1 MTTRKRIVIVGA
13 GPGGLTS
20 AMILAH
26 RGFDVSVYE
35 KNAEVGGR
43 NAPLRLGNYTFD
55 TGPTFLMMRFI
66 LEEMFQ
72 EAGHKASEYLE
83 FRALDPM
90 YRLVFDDREILVS
103 SNPETMREQLRAA
116 FAEKDAGLDAF
127 LREEGKRFEMLYPC
141 IQRDY
146 ATLGSMLSMDLLR
159 AFPYLAVTKT
169 VFQNLGRYF
178 KEEKLRMV
186 FSFQSKYLGMSPWQ
200 CPAFFTMLPYIEH
213 RYGIEHVIGG
223 LNRISAAMAQA
234 ARAEGAEIRLKTPVE
249 KLLLN
254 GRRVTGVKLAS
265 GEEIAADAV
274 FLNADFGHA
283 MSHLVPEGVL
293 RKYAPA
299 KLRRKDYS
307 CSTFMMY
314 LGLDKR
320 YPLNHHTIIFA
331 KDYRSNV
338 NAVFGQGSLTSDLSV
353 YVQNACVSDP
363 TLAPEGHSTL
373 YILAPAP
380 NNDSGLDWP
389 ATQTAFRKNVLRIIK
404 ERLKLP
410 DLEEH
415 IRAERIITPNDWE
428 QQGSIFKGATFNL
441 SHKFTQLLYLRP
453 RNRFEELQGVYLV
466 GGGTHPGSGL
476 PTIFESAR
484 ISSNLYCQDTAVPF
498 PPPAALRT

>member
-1 MTTRKRIVIVGA
+1 
-13 GPGGLTS
+13 
-20 AMILAH
+20 MILAH
-26 RGFDVSVYE
+26 RGLQVTVLE
-35 KNAEVGGR
+35 KNDVLGGR
-43 NAPLRLGNYTFD
+43 NAPLRLENYTFD

-66 LEEMFQ
+66 LEEMFE

-83 FRALDPM
+83 FRPLDPM

-103 SNPETMREQLRAA
+103 SNPATMREQLRGA
-116 FAEKDAGLDAF
+116 FGEKDAGLDAF

-141 IQRDY
+141 IQKDY
-146 ATLGSMLSMDLLR
+146 ATLGSMVSMTLLR

-186 FSFQSKYLGMSPWQ
+186 FSFQSKYLGMSPWK

-234 ARAEGAEIRLKTPVE
+234 AQAEGAEIRLKTPVE
-249 KLLLN
+249 RLLLK
-254 GRRVTGVKLAS
+254 GRRVQGVKLVN
-265 GEEIAADAV
+265 GEDIPADAV

-283 MSHLVPEGVL
+283 MSHLVPKGVL
-293 RKYAPA
+293 RKYTPA
-299 KLRRKDYS
+299 KLHKKDYS

-338 NAVFGQGSLTSDLSV
+338 NAVFGDGSLSSDLSV
-353 YVQNACVSDP
+353 YVQNACVTDP
-363 TLAPEGHSTL
+363 SLAPEGHSTL
-373 YILAPAP
+373 YILAPVP
-380 NNDSGLDWP
+380 NNDSGLDWQ
-389 ATQTAFRKNVLRIIK
+389 ATQTAFRKKVLSIIK

-415 IRAERIITPNDWE
+415 IRVERIITPNDWE
-428 QQGSIFKGATFNL
+428 HQGAIFKGATFNL
-441 SHKFTQLLYLRP
+441 SHKFSQLLYLRP
-453 RNRFEELQGVYLV
+453 RNRFEELDGVYLV

-484 ISSNLYCQDTAVPF
+484 ISSNLLCRDMAVPF
-498 PPPAALRT
+498 PSPAALKT